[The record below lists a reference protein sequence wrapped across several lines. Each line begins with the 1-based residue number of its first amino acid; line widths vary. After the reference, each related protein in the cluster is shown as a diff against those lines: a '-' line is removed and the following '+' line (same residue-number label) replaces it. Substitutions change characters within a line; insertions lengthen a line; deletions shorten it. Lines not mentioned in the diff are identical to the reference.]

1 MVPLAAD
8 VVGVLNVRPPSCRC
22 RRRRA
27 PRPRRLRLCGR
38 FTAKTVGS
46 LSQRSS
52 GGIVTTPFA
61 FCLLPPLSHT
71 RRAVSMRN
79 FSFCWRIVSC
89 LTRNFVPGGIFSRRL
104 AAFCSMQ
111 HNILR
116 RQQNFSG
123 RCCNKKHSACLAKRR
138 SFAFWHKKSQPYKK
152 LAIFLSVLPVLQAK
166 SSVCAPATCLSRSRT
181 GRRAS
186 GSWSSGRSLT
196 PFVVPRWRAVS

>member
-8 VVGVLNVRPPSCRC
+8 VVGVLNVRPP
-22 RRRRA
+22 A
-27 PRPRRLRLCGR
+27 VD
-38 FTAKTVGS
+38 AADGS

-116 RQQNFSG
+116 QQQNFFG

-138 SFAFWHKKSQPYKK
+138 SFTFWHKKSQPYKK